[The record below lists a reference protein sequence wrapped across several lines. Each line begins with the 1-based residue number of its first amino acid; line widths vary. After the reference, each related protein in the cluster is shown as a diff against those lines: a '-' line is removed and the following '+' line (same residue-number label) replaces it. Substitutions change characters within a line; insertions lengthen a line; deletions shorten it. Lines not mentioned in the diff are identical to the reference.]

1 MKEFGIR
8 GLAQEFSQNS
18 GPVPRFPNS
27 FREKGMDLLKSFRV
41 VLIIGILLGGMA
53 IVWNFL
59 SRREE
64 GFVIPEVEI
73 LSPDISRQTTQFEY
87 TEHKRGRT
95 VFTVHAETSTQT
107 VSQVH
112 TLENVTLAYYDES
125 GTASDI
131 ISAQEAVY
139 LLEDQQIEFNGDA
152 TIQLAD
158 GTEVFCEQVSADLI
172 QERVVIEGNFRFLK
186 GDIKGDGESL
196 IYDFPQRK
204 IQVEKGL
211 HLMAASGSDDLE
223 GRASQAVYIL
233 FEETVELI
241 GDALI
246 SGGDTHLEADQITA
260 FLTTESRIEKILSS
274 GEARLQFAS
283 LKSLSGPQ
291 INVFFDPDL
300 KRLEK
305 IEALGEPQKSSG
317 RAVYSE
323 GAEGRDYF
331 LEANRI
337 EVVPDRAGTMEGLL
351 LETFSARGDVLFRS
365 PSLGIDESRSQEM
378 EGQFFDN
385 GEHLRQLDLRGQVS
399 LRRGLDSQA
408 SVEEQLHSEV
418 LTLRFRPEQDIEQA
432 IASGNVDLRLNSL
445 QGYRHLWAR
454 DAVEVNYLDGSPER
468 IVSRGDSRIEKGSAG
483 QRDVLEAPFIEIRYR
498 QGLLDHMTAQG
509 GVALQSSEGGKAR
522 NSTSQRLEV
531 SYRDSEVE
539 RAVQSGDFHF
549 WEGNPASIE
558 VESDQAVFD
567 PESNR
572 VTMTGERTP
581 VLRFIGAD
589 GSDGGSPVETTAQR
603 LELDRRTG
611 EISAVGRVR
620 SFFPEEDGST
630 IITAGGMEA
639 KPETGWITYSASPRI
654 TQQYNSIT
662 GKIVRYNH
670 RDQQLVVEE
679 EVTSFFIEGNQED
692 GKKYTV
698 QADRLLYK
706 RADLRARYEGQVRV
720 KTDDLIVDAPFVEFV
735 FLTADPD
742 QLQEIVAWGGVKI
755 TGKDREAEGQR
766 AVHFPL
772 QEKVVLTGDPA
783 QVTEALRGKVTGRQL
798 TFFTGDDRLLI
809 ENPSTPE
816 KP

>member
-1 MKEFGIR
+1 MC
-8 GLAQEFSQNS
+8 
-18 GPVPRFPNS
+18 
-27 FREKGMDLLKSFRV
+27 LLKSFRV
-41 VLIIGILLGGMA
+41 VLIIGILLGGTA
-53 IVWNFL
+53 IVWNLL
-59 SRREE
+59 SRRQE
-64 GFVIPEVEI
+64 GLVIPEVEI

-125 GTASDI
+125 GTVSDI
-131 ISAQEAVY
+131 ISAQKAVY
-139 LLEDQQIEFNGDA
+139 LLEDQQIEFTGDA
-152 TIQLAD
+152 RMKLAD
-158 GTEVFCEQVSADLI
+158 GTEVFSEQVSADLI
-172 QERVVIEGNFRFLK
+172 QERMVIDGNFRFRK
-186 GDIKGDGESL
+186 GDLRGDGESL

-204 IQVEKGL
+204 IQVERGL
-211 HLMAASGSDDLE
+211 HLMTASGSDDVD
-223 GRASQAVYIL
+223 GRASQAVYVL
-233 FEETVELI
+233 FEQTVELL

-246 SGGDTHLEADQITA
+246 SGGDTHLEADQITV
-260 FLTTESRIEKILSS
+260 FLTREHRIEKILSR

-283 LKSLSGPQ
+283 LKALSGPQ
-291 INVFFDPDL
+291 INVFFNPDL

-305 IEALGEPQKSSG
+305 IEALGEPQRSSE

-323 GAEGRDYF
+323 WAEGRDYF

-337 EVVPDRAGTMEGLL
+337 DVVPEREGTMEGLL

-365 PSLGIDESRSQEM
+365 PSLGIEESRSQEM

-385 GEHLRQLDLRGQVS
+385 GEHLRQLDLRGQVF
-399 LRRGLDSQA
+399 LRRGPDLQS

-418 LTLRFRPEQDIEQA
+418 LTLRFGPEQEIEQA

-445 QGYRHLWAR
+445 QGYRHLRAR
-454 DAVEVNYLDGSPER
+454 DSVEVSYLDGSPER
-468 IVSRGDSRIEKGSAG
+468 IVSRGDCRIEMGGAG

-509 GVALQSSEGGKAR
+509 GVTLESNGQGETR
-522 NSTSQRLEV
+522 YTTSQRLEV
-531 SYRDSEVE
+531 SYRDSEME

-549 WEGNPASIE
+549 WEGNPASID

-567 PESNR
+567 PESQKI
-572 VTMTGERTP
+572 TMTGERMP
-581 VLRFIGAD
+581 VLRFIGAA
-589 GSDGGSPVETTAQR
+589 GSADNSPVETTAQR

-611 EISAVGRVR
+611 EITALGRVR

-630 IITAGGMEA
+630 IITSGGMQA
-639 KPETGWITYSASPRI
+639 NPETGWITYSVNPRI
-654 TQQYNSIT
+654 TQQFNSIT

-679 EVTSFFIEGNQED
+679 EVKSFLLEGNHED

-706 RADLRARYEGQVRV
+706 RADLRARYEGKVRV
-720 KTDDLIVDAPFVEFV
+720 KTDDLIVDAPFVEFI

-742 QLQEIVAWGGVKI
+742 QLQEIVAWGGVQI
-755 TGKDREAEGQR
+755 TGKDREAQGQR
-766 AVHFPL
+766 AVHYPS

-783 QVTEALRGKVTGRQL
+783 QVIEALRGKVTGRQL

-809 ENPSTPE
+809 EDPSTPA